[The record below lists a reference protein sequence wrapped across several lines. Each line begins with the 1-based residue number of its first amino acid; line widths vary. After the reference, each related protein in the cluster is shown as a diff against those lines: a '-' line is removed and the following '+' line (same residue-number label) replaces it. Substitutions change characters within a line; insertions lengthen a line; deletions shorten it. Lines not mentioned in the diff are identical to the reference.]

1 VTRSVQQPITKDVT
15 SPQELVVVDD
25 LHVRFPVSQGV
36 VHAVRGVSF
45 TIGRGETVALV
56 GESGSGKSTTGFALI
71 RRYTPAEGTI
81 SFEGRDITG
90 VKGRELRRL
99 RSDMQLVFQDPYA
112 SLNPR
117 MRVRDLVAE
126 PLLVHGRAKPGP
138 ALDAEVGDLLEM
150 CGLPRDAAQRHPNAF
165 SGGERQRIAIAR
177 ALALRPKLL
186 VADEVVSALD
196 VSIKAQIINLL
207 VELQR
212 THGLAYLFISH
223 DLAVVRNVA
232 HRVMIMYAGRIVET
246 GPTGSIF
253 TAPRHPYSVALLS
266 AAPVADPVAE
276 RARERVVLTG
286 DVPSVLDP
294 PAGCPF
300 HSRCPLVVDRCRVE
314 APPLADRGDGHLTA
328 CWRADEVAA
337 LPAAHTL
344 DRAPEGHP

>member
-177 ALALRPKLL
+177 ALALRPDL
-186 VADEVVSALD
+186 VVCDEPVSALD
-196 VSIKAQIINLL
+196 VSVQAQVLDLL
-207 VELQR
+207 AELQAGQ
-212 THGLAYLFISH
+212 GLAYLFISH
-223 DLAVVRNVA
+223 DLAVVRRIA
-232 HRVMIMYAGRIVET
+232 HRVGVMRDG
-246 GPTGSIF
+246 
-253 TAPRHPYSVALLS
+253 ALLELAS
-266 AAPVADPVAE
+266 TEELFASPREDYTRELLAAVA
-276 RARERVVLTG
+276 G
-286 DVPSVLDP
+286 
-294 PAGCPF
+294 
-300 HSRCPLVVDRCRVE
+300 SRSRKV
-314 APPLADRGDGHLTA
+314 H
-328 CWRADEVAA
+328 AA
-337 LPAAHTL
+337 S
-344 DRAPEGHP
+344 